1 MAASGWC
8 ALIAATSSTVILP
21 HDFFAWFAA
30 HVFRDDAS
38 LRRFVACWRYSWFV
52 IVKGWYAAEF
62 AILFLLAYA
71 LLKRYDRKAFPRNL
85 IRATALSLLFAIPDE
100 YHQAFVPGRG
110 GTWSDVAIDSLGVV
124 LAASFVW
131 LRGNR
136 PNPRL
141 QRTRCAGR

>member
-1 MAASGWC
+1 PARSFSPT
-8 ALIAATSSTVILP
+8 TSSPGSPLTSSGTTPVCAGLSPSGDI
-21 HDFFAWFAA
+21 
-30 HVFRDDAS
+30 
-38 LRRFVACWRYSWFV
+38 SWFV
-52 IVKGWYAAEF
+52 IVKGWHAAEF

-71 LLKRYDRKAFPRNL
+71 LLKRYDPKAFPRNL
-85 IRATALSLLFAIPDE
+85 IRATALSLLFAITDE

-110 GTWSDVAIDSLGVV
+110 GTWSDVAIDGLGVV
-124 LAASFVW
+124 LAASIVW